1 MMRTGKFFKK
11 AIFVIILIGIIMLPG
26 CRQEPSKTP
35 AAPGSTVIV
44 AIGDSLTWGA
54 LAFGPKASSGG
65 YPAILEAM
73 LRDEGYD
80 VVVFNKG
87 IPGEK
92 AYQTRARFQRAIA
105 DADIAL
111 LMIGVNDIIRP
122 EGCPEPNNCRTSE
135 LIEAMI
141 KLAAKADIPLLIS
154 TLTPAQNNCARS
166 WANPQIQAVNE
177 QIRDLA
183 QKHSIVLVDNHQA
196 LLEHGGGALFS
207 DCLHFTDD
215 GYRVIAERW
224 FHTLIEHQIVKKS
237 TP

>member
-1 MMRTGKFFKK
+1 MRTGKFFTK
-11 AIFVIILIGIIMLPG
+11 AIFVIILTGIIMPPG

-35 AAPGSTVIV
+35 ADTGPTVIV

-65 YPAILEAM
+65 YPTILETI

-87 IPGEK
+87 LPGEK

-122 EGCPEPNNCRTSE
+122 EGCPEPNNCRTGE
-135 LIEAMI
+135 HIEVMI

-166 WANPQIQAVNE
+166 WANPPIQNINE
-177 QIRDLA
+177 QILA
-183 QKHSIVLVDNHQA
+183 LARKYSLVLADNHQA
-196 LLEHGGGALFS
+196 ILEHGGAMLFS

-215 GYRVIAERW
+215 GYQVLAEHW
-224 FHTLIEHQIVKKS
+224 YQALLHSGYLQKIKE
-237 TP
+237 